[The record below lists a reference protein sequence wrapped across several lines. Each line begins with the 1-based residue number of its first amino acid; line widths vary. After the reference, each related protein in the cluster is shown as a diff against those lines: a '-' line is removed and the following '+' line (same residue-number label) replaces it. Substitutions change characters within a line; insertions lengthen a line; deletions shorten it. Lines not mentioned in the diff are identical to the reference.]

1 MKKDWQ
7 ELLRQANKELKK
19 AGAKLIVTP
28 DEQYFSLDVVLGN
41 GKTKVNYAGGYREDE
56 LMDLITEAWASVK
69 DGSVKD
75 DPVLKERLI
84 EAIQDISIQAW
95 PVIYPVNSDSRSILS
110 EFRRWGEEFEQWW
123 NAQPAKWLE
132 ENDYIEEIEKFTD
145 RKCEEYLKSIG
156 YE

>member
-7 ELLRQANKELKK
+7 ELLRQANKKLKK

-69 DGSVKD
+69 GGSVKD

-84 EAIQDISIQAW
+84 EVIQDITIQAW
-95 PVIYPVNSDSRSILS
+95 PLIYPVNSDSRTILS
-110 EFRRWGEEFEQWW
+110 EFRRWGEEFERWW
-123 NAQPAKWLE
+123 NTRPADWLDEHDYLE
-132 ENDYIEEIEKFTD
+132 EVEAFTN
-145 RKCEEYLKSIG
+145 RKCEEYLKNINH
-156 YE
+156 E